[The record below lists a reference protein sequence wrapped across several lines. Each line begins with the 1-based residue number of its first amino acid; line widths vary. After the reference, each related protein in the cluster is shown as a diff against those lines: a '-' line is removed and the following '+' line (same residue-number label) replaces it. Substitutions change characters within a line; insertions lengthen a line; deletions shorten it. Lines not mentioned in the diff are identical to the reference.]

1 MDIPEYLHDR
11 VAHLIAI
18 ETQAV
23 IYKEITEE
31 RKSRWAVILGLIP
44 QRDGDQW
51 CILWGINLQNGVA
64 SFGSTPEDAI
74 LNFDIEMKKTLKF

>member
-1 MDIPEYLHDR
+1 MNIPEYLHDR
-11 VAHLIAI
+11 VAQLIAI

-51 CILWGINLQNGVA
+51 CILWGIDLQNGVS
-64 SFGSTPEDAI
+64 SFGSTPEEAV
-74 LNFDIEMKKTLKF
+74 LNFDIEMKKNLKS